1 MNLSTSSQVTSTPS
15 SSSSTTGPRDLQTL
29 TCYECHSPEFS
40 RVQSSSLH
48 TNLSATQSLAYIFRE
63 SLEHRSHSLPNPSK
77 NYSGQARIQSL
88 PPFLLS
94 QDKKDTTEN
103 MSLDNSAYNSPDE
116 QGLCETQAVEDKNDS
131 WVPKEIRNS
140 LDLHI
145 RKKLAQRLAPPP
157 IFRTI
162 KLSISPYPL
171 ASSPMRDKKTT
182 KKKGGNRVLKVS
194 NSPSSNLRG
203 RPRLPC
209 WAPIKLSRSARWVL
223 EGHMAWKVCT
233 LRAQRIPAAVKQSW
247 AILNCVIKVQNE
259 DHKPGN
265 SKIPVPMYLLKN
277 TVQDNKKPPEVL
289 YPLLPTDVE
298 NDHTRPTTPKLFKA
312 DSQPQTTPPPDTQD
326 TSCSEV
332 VVIPGEAT
340 FLPEDVK
347 KRLELC
353 IKKKVNSLLKKATRQ
368 QKDTVKKDE
377 ELSIRLKFQA
387 VDTMKLLQTVE
398 SVSLGPGPQVSDFK
412 GLVPESSDQVI
423 DFWKLNSGPQVQEFQ
438 IQETNDVELTPV
450 VQKQNVDF
458 LKIKDSSSEVQ
469 DMDSVTTSV
478 PEKYD
483 ADSMEL
489 TPGSPVQDVDS
500 TGSIP
505 EPQIKNVDSG
515 GLIPGSQVK
524 LTDSKKLVKGS
535 QVKLTD
541 SEGLTLWSQVK
552 LTDSEGLIPWSQVK
566 LKDSKELILE
576 SQVKLTD
583 SKGLI
588 PGSQVKLM
596 DSKGLIPGSQVKLMD
611 SKGLIPGSQV
621 KLTDSNGLISGS
633 QARLSDSKKLIPG
646 SQVRLTDSKVLIPG
660 SQARLTDSKG
670 LIPGSQVKLRDS
682 NGLISGVQARLTDTK
697 GLIPGSQVKLTDS
710 KGLIPWSQVK
720 LTDSRGPI
728 AEPQVKLTDSKELI
742 SGSQVQFTDTK
753 SLISGSQIKLSDS
766 KELILG
772 TQVIFTDS
780 KGLISGSQVKLTDS
794 EGLIPESQV
803 RLTDSNGLIP
813 GSQVK
818 LIDSNGLIPGSQ
830 VKLKD
835 SKGLISWS
843 QVKLTDSKGLIV
855 ESQVKLTD
863 SKGLISGSQV
873 KLTDSKGLI
882 LGSLI
887 PESQVKLKDSKGLIS
902 GSQVKLSVSKGLT
915 PESQV
920 KLTDSKGLIS
930 GSQVRLSD
938 SKGLIPGSQV
948 KLKESKGLIPGTQV
962 KLTDFKGLMAGSH
975 VKLIDSEELIQGSQV
990 KLTDSKGVIP
1000 GSQVK
1005 FTDSKGLILG
1015 SLIPG
1020 SQVKLTDSKGLML
1033 ESQVKFTDSEGL
1045 IQGSQVKLTD
1055 SKGLMLES
1063 QVKLTDSEGLI
1074 QGSQVKLTDS
1084 KGLIPGSQVKFTD
1097 SKGLIPGS
1105 LIPGSQVKLINSK
1118 GLMLESQVKLTDSEG
1133 LIQVS
1138 QVKLTDS
1145 KGLIPGSQVKFTD
1158 SEGLIQGS
1166 QVKLTDSKGLIPGSL
1181 ISGSQV
1187 KLTNSKGLMLGSQVK
1202 LSDSEGLIQGSQVK
1216 LTASKG
1222 LIPGSQIKFTD
1233 SEGLIQGSQVKLT
1246 DSKGL
1251 IPDSQVKFT
1260 DSKRLIPGS
1269 LISGSQV
1276 KLTNSKGLMLESQ
1289 VKLTDSEGLIQG
1301 SQVKLTDSKG
1311 LIPGSQV
1318 KFTDSKELI
1327 PGSLISG
1334 SQVKLTNSKGLILG
1348 SQVKLTDS
1356 EGLIQV
1362 AQVKL
1367 TDSKGLIPGS
1377 QVKFTDS
1384 KGLIPGSLI
1393 SGSQVKLTN
1402 SKELIL
1408 GSQVKLTDSEGLIQ
1422 VAQVK
1427 LTDSKGLIPGSQ
1439 VKFTDS
1445 KGLIPGSLIS
1455 GSQVKLTNSKE
1466 LMLGSQVKLTD
1477 SEGLIQVA
1485 QVKLTDSKGLIPDSQ
1500 VKFTD
1505 SKGLIPGS
1513 LISRSQVKL
1522 TNSKGLMLESQVKLT
1537 DSEGLIQVSQV
1548 KLTDSKGLISG
1559 SEVKLTNSKGLILKP
1574 KDQVIDSVELTPW
1587 PRIQGVDSVE
1597 LTSKSEIPVTDP
1609 KQLTLK
1615 LQSPVDFLQGSIPLY
1630 ISESGRMTVNLKQ
1643 GLHASKAREILRTMV
1658 RDLNGSILLQKSF
1671 TFRISS
1677 KFPNTAQSS
1686 TLPRVLAGQPSHSL
1700 HQWRLSPQSLFQAPI
1715 FSFRRSDQSFN
1726 QEGLRTPIAL
1736 KWPVSGRQV
1745 KARKQRISKGRVT
1758 RRKSSSTS
1766 MLRKNLWAKM
1776 QQAHHVQADQNQRPS
1791 QVASPHA
1798 PNQHFSPSRQTMVS
1812 EGWQEKI
1819 MGTPPGTSLSND
1831 IQKDTL
1837 CQLCRKNLSFNDHT
1851 LCQLCRKKLPF
1862 NEQLENFKSTSQDY
1876 PNLTTKGAQDSNKPV
1891 ERRKEMEQ
1899 ISSDI
1904 RVLPQSTSPQL
1915 PSSHKIPST
1924 ENTASVEQKEKP
1936 GISSQV
1942 RTSKPLSVTPPHEQ
1956 TQLLQD
1962 LQLKITQ
1969 QLLKNQL
1976 SPHFTPS
1983 LTKGMFLQ
1991 YPICLQCGRCSGPSC
2006 PHKFHDTS
2014 GPWLLI
2020 YPQLRLFRNSE
2031 GHGEFRVQLGF
2042 KLRNRTQ
2049 IPKQQREI
2057 GSLVPM
2063 GHVSSQPDTLD
2074 KRKSK
2079 VCTCHVTKKNLILS
2093 PYPKTNLGH
2102 QPFQT
2107 LESSQTSG
2115 PIQIHIKR
2123 NLPSRR
2129 VEVTKAKCEEPD
2141 HYNFIKIHSLLNTD
2155 SKGYWAKGV
2164 KRILNSEQM
2173 KSPKEIRTTT
2183 HKIQRVSRQSIPKD
2197 RERHSG
2203 RRTMEVQKEAPPGR
2217 HSEESTGFMQWLCL
2231 GIKKALG
2238 IACPPKTSL
2247 QQMQAPWES
2256 PSSQQ
2261 GSVSSEQ
2268 SHVQQDSKNVG
2279 KQWVKSLKTTC
2290 LTTKM
2295 ERKKPEKDDKKR
2307 QRFTLLPRVPKNIKV
2322 NQSRLYF
2329 KSTYKSTSSHS
2340 STSPVPESNTISH
2353 SKSSHQKTSPGQEKS
2368 GGGAL
2373 NSNKTKNSQEHQV
2386 IPGGPMSKQ
2395 KIQQQDAGGDRTGKV
2410 SWKDTYSL
2418 KGRFGSSP

>member
-1 MNLSTSSQVTSTPS
+1 MEPILGPGPPLPPPFSLLLLLGLLVIGIWSLLPGHQRGELLSAKISKTLRQQKVSESQKVTKVPPPHWEDNLQMECTGSDLACFSGLPVGWAQNYTLWSMDRSLQNIFQHLDIARSSLMNLSTSSQVTSTPS

-77 NYSGQARIQSL
+77 NYSGEARVLSL

-103 MSLDNSAYNSPDE
+103 MSLDNCAYNSTYE
-116 QGLCETQAVEDKNDS
+116 QGLCETKAVEDKNDS
-131 WVPKEIRNS
+131 WVPKDIRNS

-171 ASSPMRDKKTT
+171 ADSPTRDKKTT

-194 NSPSSNLRG
+194 NSSSSNLRG

-265 SKIPVPMYLLKN
+265 SKIQESMYFLKD
-277 TVQDNKKPPEVL
+277 TVQDINKKPPDVS
-289 YPLLPTDVE
+289 YPPLPTDVE

-312 DSQPQTTPPPDTQD
+312 DSQPQPTPPPDTQD
-326 TSCSEV
+326 ASCSEV

-368 QKDTVKKDE
+368 QKDIVKKDE

-398 SVSLGPGPQVSDFK
+398 SVSLGPGPQVKDFK
-412 GLVPESSDQVI
+412 GLIPESSDQVR
-423 DFWKLNSGPQVQEFQ
+423 DFWELNSGPQVQEFQ
-438 IQETNDVELTPV
+438 IQDTNDVELTPV
-450 VQKQNVDF
+450 IQKQNVDS

-483 ADSMEL
+483 ADSMKL
-489 TPGSPVQDVDS
+489 PLGSPVQDVDS

-515 GLIPGSQVK
+515 GLIRGLQVK
-524 LTDSKKLVKGS
+524 LTDSKKLLKG
-535 QVKLTD
+535 
-541 SEGLTLWSQVK
+541 
-552 LTDSEGLIPWSQVK
+552 SQVK
-566 LKDSKELILE
+566 LKDSK
-576 SQVKLTD
+576 
-583 SKGLI
+583 GL
-588 PGSQVKLM
+588 S
-596 DSKGLIPGSQVKLMD
+596 
-611 SKGLIPGSQV
+611 PGSQV
-621 KLTDSNGLISGS
+621 KLTNSKGLIS
-633 QARLSDSKKLIPG
+633 
-646 SQVRLTDSKVLIPG
+646 G

-682 NGLISGVQARLTDTK
+682 NGLISESQAR
-697 GLIPGSQVKLTDS
+697 LTDS

-720 LTDSRGPI
+720 LSDSRGLI
-728 AEPQVKLTDSKELI
+728 AESQVKLTDSGGLITESQVKLTDSKELI
-742 SGSQVQFTDTK
+742 SGSQVQLTDTR

-766 KELILG
+766 KGLIPG
-772 TQVIFTDS
+772 TQVIFIDS

-794 EGLIPESQV
+794 KGLIPESQV
-803 RLTDSNGLIP
+803 RLTDSNGLIS

-818 LIDSNGLIPGSQ
+818 LT
-830 VKLKD
+830 D

-843 QVKLTDSKGLIV
+843 QVKLSDSKGLIV

-863 SKGLISGSQV
+863 SKGLISGSQA
-873 KLTDSKGLI
+873 KLSDSKGLI
-882 LGSLI
+882 PGSLI
-887 PESQVKLKDSKGLIS
+887 
-902 GSQVKLSVSKGLT
+902 

-930 GSQVRLSD
+930 ESQVKLSD

-948 KLKESKGLIPGTQV
+948 KL
-962 KLTDFKGLMAGSH
+962 TDFKGLMPGSH
-975 VKLIDSEELIQGSQV
+975 VKLTDSEELIQG
-990 KLTDSKGVIP
+990 
-1000 GSQVK
+1000 
-1005 FTDSKGLILG
+1005 
-1015 SLIPG
+1015 
-1020 SQVKLTDSKGLML
+1020 
-1033 ESQVKFTDSEGL
+1033 SQVKFTDSEGL

-1084 KGLIPGSQVKFTD
+1084 KGLIPDSQVKFTD

-1105 LIPGSQVKLINSK
+1105 LISGSQVKLTNSK

-1158 SEGLIQGS
+1158 S
-1166 QVKLTDSKGLIPGSL
+1166 KGLIPGSL

-1187 KLTNSKGLMLGSQVK
+1187 KLANSKGLMLG
-1202 LSDSEGLIQGSQVK
+1202 
-1216 LTASKG
+1216 
-1222 LIPGSQIKFTD
+1222 
-1233 SEGLIQGSQVKLT
+1233 
-1246 DSKGL
+1246 
-1251 IPDSQVKFT
+1251 
-1260 DSKRLIPGS
+1260 
-1269 LISGSQV
+1269 
-1276 KLTNSKGLMLESQ
+1276 SQ

-1318 KFTDSKELI
+1318 K
-1327 PGSLISG
+1327 
-1334 SQVKLTNSKGLILG
+1334 LTNSKG
-1348 SQVKLTDS
+1348 
-1356 EGLIQV
+1356 
-1362 AQVKL
+1362 
-1367 TDSKGLIPGS
+1367 
-1377 QVKFTDS
+1377 
-1384 KGLIPGSLI
+1384 
-1393 SGSQVKLTN
+1393 
-1402 SKELIL
+1402 
-1408 GSQVKLTDSEGLIQ
+1408 
-1422 VAQVK
+1422 
-1427 LTDSKGLIPGSQ
+1427 
-1439 VKFTDS
+1439 
-1445 KGLIPGSLIS
+1445 
-1455 GSQVKLTNSKE
+1455 

-1477 SEGLIQVA
+1477 SEGLIQVSQVKLTDSKGLMLGSQVKLTDSKGLMLGSQVKLTDSEGLIQVS

-1522 TNSKGLMLESQVKLT
+1522 TNSKELMLESQVKLT
-1537 DSEGLIQVSQV
+1537 DSKGLIQGSQV

-1559 SEVKLTNSKGLILKP
+1559 SNIKLTNSKGLILKP
-1574 KDQVIDSVELTPW
+1574 NAQVIDSLELTPW

-1597 LTSKSEIPVTDP
+1597 LISKSEIPVTDP
-1609 KQLTLK
+1609 KQLTLE
-1615 LQSPVDFLQGSIPLY
+1615 LQSPVGHAFHFLQGSIPLY
-1630 ISESGRMTVNLKQ
+1630 ISGSGRMTVNLKQ
-1643 GLHASKAREILRTMV
+1643 GLHASKAREILIIML
-1658 RDLNGSILLQKSF
+1658 RDLNGSIRLQKSF
-1671 TFRISS
+1671 TFQISS
-1677 KFPNTAQSS
+1677 KFPNTVQPS
-1686 TLPRVLAGQPSHSL
+1686 TLSKLLSGQPLHSL
-1700 HQWRLSPQSLFQAPI
+1700 RQWRLSPQRLFQAPI
-1715 FSFRRSDQSFN
+1715 FSFWRSDHSFY
-1726 QEGLRTPIAL
+1726 QGRFRTPKAL
-1736 KWPVSGRQV
+1736 KWLVSGRQV
-1745 KARKQRISKGRVT
+1745 KSRKQRISKGRVT
-1758 RRKSSSTS
+1758 RRKSSSSS

-1791 QVASPHA
+1791 QVVSLHA
-1798 PNQHFSPSRQTMVS
+1798 PNQHFSPSRQAMVS
-1812 EGWQEKI
+1812 EGGQEKI
-1819 MGTPPGTSLSND
+1819 MGTLPGTSLSKN
-1831 IQKDTL
+1831 IQRDTL
-1837 CQLCRKNLSFNDHT
+1837 CQLCRKNLPFNEHT

-1862 NEQLENFKSTSQDY
+1862 NEQLENFKSTSQDD
-1876 PNLTTKGAQDSNKPV
+1876 PNLTTKEAQDSSKPV

-1899 ISSDI
+1899 ISSDL

-1942 RTSKPLSVTPPHEQ
+1942 RTSESQSKPLSVTSPHEQ

-2014 GPWLLI
+2014 GPWLLV

-2049 IPKQQREI
+2049 IPKQQREV
-2057 GSLVPM
+2057 GPLVPM
-2063 GHVSSQPDTLD
+2063 GHVSSQPDPLE

-2079 VCTCHVTKKNLILS
+2079 VCTCHITKKNLILS

-2123 NLPSRR
+2123 NLPGRR
-2129 VEVTKAKCEEPD
+2129 VEVTKAKFEKPD

-2155 SKGYWAKGV
+2155 SKGGWAKGGV

-2183 HKIQRVSRQSIPKD
+2183 HKIQRVSRQSIPKN

-2203 RRTMEVQKEAPPGR
+2203 RRTMEAQKEAPPNG

-2247 QQMQAPWES
+2247 QQMQQAPSES
-2256 PSSQQ
+2256 ASSPQ

-2268 SHVQQDSKNVG
+2268 SHVQQGSKNVG
-2279 KQWVKSLKTTC
+2279 KQWVKSLRTTC
-2290 LTTKM
+2290 LATKK
-2295 ERKKPEKDDKKR
+2295 ERKPEKEKKR
-2307 QRFTLLPRVPKNIKV
+2307 PRFTLLPKNIKI

-2329 KSTYKSTSSHS
+2329 KSTYKSPSSHS
-2340 STSPVPESNTISH
+2340 STSPVPESDKVSL
-2353 SKSSHQKTSPGQEKS
+2353 SKSSHQKTSPGQEKRR
-2368 GGGAL
+2368 GGSL
-2373 NSNKTKNSQEHQV
+2373 DSSKTESSPGHPV

-2395 KIQQQDAGGDRTGKV
+2395 KIQQQDAGGDRTGKG
-2410 SWKDTYSL
+2410 SWK
-2418 KGRFGSSP
+2418 GRLGSSP

>member
-1 MNLSTSSQVTSTPS
+1 MEPILGPGPPLPPPFSLLLLLGLLVIGIWSLLPGHQRGELLSAKISKTLRQQKVPESQKVTKVPPPHWEDNLQMECTGSDLACFSGLPVGWAQNYTLWSMDRSLQNIFQHLDIARSSLMNLSTSSQVTSTPS

-990 KLTDSKGVIP
+990 KLTDSKGV
-1000 GSQVK
+1000 
-1005 FTDSKGLILG
+1005 
-1015 SLIPG
+1015 
-1020 SQVKLTDSKGLML
+1020 
-1033 ESQVKFTDSEGL
+1033 
-1045 IQGSQVKLTD
+1045 
-1055 SKGLMLES
+1055 
-1063 QVKLTDSEGLI
+1063 
-1074 QGSQVKLTDS
+1074 
-1084 KGLIPGSQVKFTD
+1084 
-1097 SKGLIPGS
+1097 
-1105 LIPGSQVKLINSK
+1105 
-1118 GLMLESQVKLTDSEG
+1118 
-1133 LIQVS
+1133 
-1138 QVKLTDS
+1138 
-1145 KGLIPGSQVKFTD
+1145 
-1158 SEGLIQGS
+1158 
-1166 QVKLTDSKGLIPGSL
+1166 
-1181 ISGSQV
+1181 
-1187 KLTNSKGLMLGSQVK
+1187 
-1202 LSDSEGLIQGSQVK
+1202 
-1216 LTASKG
+1216 
-1222 LIPGSQIKFTD
+1222 
-1233 SEGLIQGSQVKLT
+1233 
-1246 DSKGL
+1246 

>member
-77 NYSGQARIQSL
+77 NYSGEARVLSL

-103 MSLDNSAYNSPDE
+103 MSLDNCAYNSTYE
-116 QGLCETQAVEDKNDS
+116 QGLCETKAVEDKNDS
-131 WVPKEIRNS
+131 WVPKDIRNS

-171 ASSPMRDKKTT
+171 ADSPTRDKKTT

-194 NSPSSNLRG
+194 NSSSSNLRG

-265 SKIPVPMYLLKN
+265 SKIQESMYFLKD
-277 TVQDNKKPPEVL
+277 TVQDINKKPPDVS
-289 YPLLPTDVE
+289 YPPLPTDVE

-312 DSQPQTTPPPDTQD
+312 DSQPQPTPPPDTQD
-326 TSCSEV
+326 ASCSEV

-368 QKDTVKKDE
+368 QKDIVKKDE

-398 SVSLGPGPQVSDFK
+398 SVSLGPGPQVKDFK
-412 GLVPESSDQVI
+412 GLIPESSDQVR
-423 DFWKLNSGPQVQEFQ
+423 DFWELNSGPQVQEFQ
-438 IQETNDVELTPV
+438 IQDTNDVELTPV
-450 VQKQNVDF
+450 IQKQNVDS

-483 ADSMEL
+483 ADSMKL
-489 TPGSPVQDVDS
+489 PLGSPVQDVDS

-515 GLIPGSQVK
+515 GLIRGLQVK
-524 LTDSKKLVKGS
+524 LTDSKKLLKGS

-541 SEGLTLWSQVK
+541 SEGLILWSQVK

-576 SQVKLTD
+576 SQVKLKD
-583 SKGLI
+583 SKGL
-588 PGSQVKLM
+588 S
-596 DSKGLIPGSQVKLMD
+596 
-611 SKGLIPGSQV
+611 PGSQV
-621 KLTDSNGLISGS
+621 KLTNSKGLIS
-633 QARLSDSKKLIPG
+633 
-646 SQVRLTDSKVLIPG
+646 G

-682 NGLISGVQARLTDTK
+682 NGLISESQAR
-697 GLIPGSQVKLTDS
+697 LTDS

-720 LTDSRGPI
+720 LSDSRGLI
-728 AEPQVKLTDSKELI
+728 AESQVKLTDSGGLITESQVKLTDSKELI
-742 SGSQVQFTDTK
+742 SGSQVQLTDTR

-766 KELILG
+766 KGLIPG
-772 TQVIFTDS
+772 TQVIFIDS

-794 EGLIPESQV
+794 KGLIPESQV
-803 RLTDSNGLIP
+803 RLTDSNGLIS

-818 LIDSNGLIPGSQ
+818 LT
-830 VKLKD
+830 D

-843 QVKLTDSKGLIV
+843 QVKLSDSKGLIV

-863 SKGLISGSQV
+863 SKGLISGSQA
-873 KLTDSKGLI
+873 KLSDSKGLI
-882 LGSLI
+882 PGSLI
-887 PESQVKLKDSKGLIS
+887 
-902 GSQVKLSVSKGLT
+902 

-930 GSQVRLSD
+930 ESQVKLSD

-948 KLKESKGLIPGTQV
+948 KL
-962 KLTDFKGLMAGSH
+962 TDFKGLMPGSH
-975 VKLIDSEELIQGSQV
+975 VKLTDSEELIQGSQV
-990 KLTDSKGVIP
+990 KLKNSKEVIP

-1005 FTDSKGLILG
+1005 VTDSNGLILG

-1020 SQVKLTDSKGLML
+1020 SQVKLANSKGLML

-1084 KGLIPGSQVKFTD
+1084 KGLIPDSQVKFTD

-1105 LIPGSQVKLINSK
+1105 LISGSQVKLTNSK

-1158 SEGLIQGS
+1158 S
-1166 QVKLTDSKGLIPGSL
+1166 KGLIPGSL

-1187 KLTNSKGLMLGSQVK
+1187 KLANSKGLMLGSQV
-1202 LSDSEGLIQGSQVK
+1202 
-1216 LTASKG
+1216 
-1222 LIPGSQIKFTD
+1222 TD

-1246 DSKGL
+1246 DSKG
-1251 IPDSQVKFT
+1251 
-1260 DSKRLIPGS
+1260 LIPGS

-1327 PGSLISG
+1327 LGPLISG
-1334 SQVKLTNSKGLILG
+1334 SQVKLTNSKG
-1348 SQVKLTDS
+1348 
-1356 EGLIQV
+1356 
-1362 AQVKL
+1362 
-1367 TDSKGLIPGS
+1367 
-1377 QVKFTDS
+1377 
-1384 KGLIPGSLI
+1384 
-1393 SGSQVKLTN
+1393 
-1402 SKELIL
+1402 
-1408 GSQVKLTDSEGLIQ
+1408 
-1422 VAQVK
+1422 
-1427 LTDSKGLIPGSQ
+1427 
-1439 VKFTDS
+1439 
-1445 KGLIPGSLIS
+1445 
-1455 GSQVKLTNSKE
+1455 

-1477 SEGLIQVA
+1477 SEGLIQVSQVKLTDSKGLMLGSQVKLTDSKGLMLGSQVKLTDSEGLIQVS

-1522 TNSKGLMLESQVKLT
+1522 TNSKELMLESQVKLT
-1537 DSEGLIQVSQV
+1537 DSKGLIQGSQV

-1559 SEVKLTNSKGLILKP
+1559 SNIKLTNSKGLILKP
-1574 KDQVIDSVELTPW
+1574 NAQVIDSLELTPW

-1597 LTSKSEIPVTDP
+1597 LISKSEIPVTDP
-1609 KQLTLK
+1609 KQLTLE
-1615 LQSPVDFLQGSIPLY
+1615 LQSPVGHAFHFLQGSIPLY
-1630 ISESGRMTVNLKQ
+1630 ISGSGRMTVNLKQ
-1643 GLHASKAREILRTMV
+1643 GLHASKAREILIIML
-1658 RDLNGSILLQKSF
+1658 RDLNGSIRLQKSF
-1671 TFRISS
+1671 TFQISS
-1677 KFPNTAQSS
+1677 KFPNTVQPS
-1686 TLPRVLAGQPSHSL
+1686 TLSKLLSGQPLHSL
-1700 HQWRLSPQSLFQAPI
+1700 RQWRLSPQRLFQAPI
-1715 FSFRRSDQSFN
+1715 FSFWRSDHSFY
-1726 QEGLRTPIAL
+1726 QGRFRTPKAL
-1736 KWPVSGRQV
+1736 KWLVSGRQV
-1745 KARKQRISKGRVT
+1745 KSRKQRISKGRVT
-1758 RRKSSSTS
+1758 RRKSSSSS

-1791 QVASPHA
+1791 QVVSLHA
-1798 PNQHFSPSRQTMVS
+1798 PNQHFSPSRQAMVS
-1812 EGWQEKI
+1812 EGGQEKI
-1819 MGTPPGTSLSND
+1819 MGTLPGTSLSKN
-1831 IQKDTL
+1831 IQRDTL
-1837 CQLCRKNLSFNDHT
+1837 CQLCRKNLPFNEHT

-1862 NEQLENFKSTSQDY
+1862 NEQLENFKSTSQDD
-1876 PNLTTKGAQDSNKPV
+1876 PNLTTKEAQDSSKPV

-1899 ISSDI
+1899 ISSDL

-1942 RTSKPLSVTPPHEQ
+1942 RTSESQSKPLSVTSPHEQ

-2014 GPWLLI
+2014 GPWLLV

-2049 IPKQQREI
+2049 IPKQQREV
-2057 GSLVPM
+2057 GPLVPM
-2063 GHVSSQPDTLD
+2063 GHVSSQPDPLE

-2079 VCTCHVTKKNLILS
+2079 VCTCHITKKNLILS

-2123 NLPSRR
+2123 NLPGRR
-2129 VEVTKAKCEEPD
+2129 VEVTKAKFEKPD

-2155 SKGYWAKGV
+2155 SKGGWAKGGV

-2183 HKIQRVSRQSIPKD
+2183 HKIQRVSRQSIPKN

-2203 RRTMEVQKEAPPGR
+2203 RRTMEAQKEAPPNG

-2247 QQMQAPWES
+2247 QQMQQAPSES
-2256 PSSQQ
+2256 ASSPQ

-2268 SHVQQDSKNVG
+2268 SHVQQGSKNVG
-2279 KQWVKSLKTTC
+2279 KQWVKSLRTTC
-2290 LTTKM
+2290 LATKK
-2295 ERKKPEKDDKKR
+2295 ERKPEKEKKR
-2307 QRFTLLPRVPKNIKV
+2307 PRFTLLPKNIKI

-2329 KSTYKSTSSHS
+2329 KSTYKSPSSHS
-2340 STSPVPESNTISH
+2340 STSPVPESDKVSL
-2353 SKSSHQKTSPGQEKS
+2353 SKSSHQKTSPGQEKRR
-2368 GGGAL
+2368 GGSL
-2373 NSNKTKNSQEHQV
+2373 DSSKTESSPGHPV

-2395 KIQQQDAGGDRTGKV
+2395 KIQQQDAGGDRTGKG
-2410 SWKDTYSL
+2410 SWK
-2418 KGRFGSSP
+2418 GRLGSSP